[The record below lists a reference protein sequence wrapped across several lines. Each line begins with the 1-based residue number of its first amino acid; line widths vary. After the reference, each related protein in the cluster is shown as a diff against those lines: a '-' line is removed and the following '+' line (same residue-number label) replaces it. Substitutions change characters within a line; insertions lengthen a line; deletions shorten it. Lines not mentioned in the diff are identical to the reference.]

1 MKYLQKFSL
10 GISSLG
16 GVTVRI
22 IAVFSALAISPS
34 FQNQFLYIIVNT
46 GLIIIMIASF
56 IAMYMAPSTD
66 KSNSS
71 DGLNFIRVFGTVIL
85 LSLASTIM
93 SASPA
98 KAHDKSTGIICAIIL
113 CAMAAN
119 IILSMINTSQF
130 ENNKKANSHQ
140 KLSEAQSEL
149 IRLHHRFNLKYDPFA
164 KSTHLPLPSNIG
176 SNALIITRTNTTPIY
191 PGAMDPIKP
200 KDLLPQ
206 RPYRTIA
213 VLDNHVISVQNANP
227 IEENSPVAWQQA
239 HDVSLKQTI
248 ETIVNAINN
257 GKKKINIV
265 YEYDGVEAY
274 ATGLWPVADNRVA
287 QEYVNKLTSLASQ
300 TEISFTKLNDNI
312 FNYYQPL
319 IELANRN

>member
-34 FQNQFLYIIVNT
+34 FQNQFLHIIVNT

-71 DGLNFIRVFGTVIL
+71 DGLNSIRVFGTVIL
-85 LSLASTIM
+85 LSLASTII

-98 KAHDKSTGIICAIIL
+98 KAHDKSTGIICAVIF

-119 IILSMINTSQF
+119 IVLDIMHPIQS
-130 ENNKKANSHQ
+130 ENNEKATSHQ
-140 KLSEAQSEL
+140 KVPETQSES
-149 IRLHHRFNLKYDPFA
+149 IRLHHRFNVKYNPSA
-164 KSTHLPLPSNIG
+164 KSTHLPLPSKIG
-176 SNALIITRTNTTPIY
+176 SNALIITRANTTPIY
-191 PGAMDPIKP
+191 PGAMDPIEP
-200 KDLLPQ
+200 EYLLPQ

-213 VLDNHVISVQNANP
+213 VLDDRVISVKTANP
-227 IEENSPVAWQQA
+227 IEKDSPVAWQQA
-239 HDVSLKQTI
+239 HDASLSQTI
-248 ETIVNAINN
+248 EVIVNAIHHH
-257 GKKKINIV
+257 KKKINIV
-265 YEYDGVEAY
+265 YEYDGIEAY
-274 ATGLWPVADNRVA
+274 ATGRWPVADNKAA
-287 QEYVNKLTSLASQ
+287 QEYVNELTSLASQ
-300 TEISFTKLNDNI
+300 TEISFTKLTDNI

-319 IELANRN
+319 IKLANLN